1 MDWKKALKMA
11 VGIPE
16 TAKGASALGEI
27 PAGAE
32 ETVELPAGEL
42 KIAYAE
48 NTNPPNDSS
57 GRMVF
62 PKPEGFT
69 VSVSTSAGEP
79 LEVRDP
85 GRVKVGAQMN
95 KIAWRDIADV
105 DNSRGWLLRRLL
117 HPGPTGPQRAAPLPG
132 TEIAPWE

>member
-16 TAKGASALGEI
+16 TANGASSLGEI
-27 PAGAE
+27 PAGIE
-32 ETVELPAGEL
+32 QTVELPAGEL

-48 NTNPPNDSS
+48 NSNPPNDSS

-62 PKPEGFT
+62 PKPDGFT

-85 GRVKVGAQMN
+85 GRVNVGAQMN

-105 DNSRGWLLRRLL
+105 TIPAAGSYVISSTPAPPDRKEPRLFL
-117 HPGPTGPQRAAPLPG
+117 APK
-132 TEIAPWE
+132 

>member
-16 TAKGASALGEI
+16 TAKGASSLGEI
-27 PAGAE
+27 PAGTE
-32 ETVELPAGEL
+32 QTVELPAGEL

-48 NTNPPNDSS
+48 NSNPPNDSS

-85 GRVKVGAQMN
+85 GRANVGAQMN

-105 DNSRGWLLRRLL
+105 TIPAAGSYVISSTPAPPDRKEPRLFL
-117 HPGPTGPQRAAPLPG
+117 APK
-132 TEIAPWE
+132 